1 MKTTQISFEISEGIL
16 EVLNESRDQFVRQ
29 VRLFTALQLFKSHKL
44 SIGKA
49 AELAGMSKDRFLI
62 ELDNHTIALID
73 YEPAELEQELERFE
87 S

>member
-1 MKTTQISFEISEGIL
+1 MKTTQSSFEISEGIL
-16 EVLNESRDQFVRQ
+16 EVLNESREQFVRQ

-62 ELDNHTIALID
+62 ELDDHAIALID
-73 YEPAELEQELERFE
+73 YEPAELEHELERFD